1 MVVLNIIHVLIA
13 IAMVALIL
21 VQRGAGATAG
31 AAFGS
36 GASGT
41 VFGARGAGTFL
52 TRSTWVLGAFFCA
65 ISLTIAVIV
74 SRVDV
79 TPTTDLG
86 VIASSET
93 AGQEAEAVVAKDTA
107 SETPTSDQVDVPTM
121 MINEN
126 HADSADSPPGQ
137 AAENVSADI
146 PEGLPRN
153 EIPAAESTEI
163 NQDQEAAGIDSDD
176 S

>member
-52 TRSTWVLGAFFCA
+52 TKSTWVLGALFCA

-79 TPTTDLG
+79 SPASDLG
-86 VIASSET
+86 VIAASGPVE
-93 AGQEAEAVVAKDTA
+93 QEAEAVLAKDA
-107 SETPTSDQVDVPTM
+107 APAAQPSEQVDVPTM

-126 HADSADSPPGQ
+126 NADGADSAPEQADNDLPGDLPGNGTP
-137 AAENVSADI
+137 AE
-146 PEGLPRN
+146 
-153 EIPAAESTEI
+153 ESTEI
-163 NQDQEAAGIDSDD
+163 NQDQEAAGTDSDD

>member
-52 TRSTWVLGAFFCA
+52 TKSTWVLGAFFCA
-65 ISLTIAVIV
+65 ISLAIAVIV

-86 VIASSET
+86 VIATSET
-93 AGQEAEAVVAKDTA
+93 VEQETEAGLARDAAPEAQTGE
-107 SETPTSDQVDVPTM
+107 QVDVPTM

-126 HADSADSPPGQ
+126 TADGADSPPGQ
-137 AAENVSADI
+137 AVNNVSGDVPGDI
-146 PEGLPRN
+146 PGN
-153 EIPAAESTEI
+153 EIPAEESAEI
-163 NQDQEAAGIDSDD
+163 NQDQEAAGTDSDD